1 MVIYDCVSLVLDV
14 EQMKLSTTAV
24 KDTEE
29 VQKWE
34 EIPFLYFQHTQI
46 IFKVSVENIKERMFC
61 DCG

>member
-1 MVIYDCVSLVLDV
+1 MIIYACVSHVLDV

-34 EIPFLYFQHTQI
+34 EIPFLYFQYTQI

>member
-1 MVIYDCVSLVLDV
+1 MIIYACVSHVLDV